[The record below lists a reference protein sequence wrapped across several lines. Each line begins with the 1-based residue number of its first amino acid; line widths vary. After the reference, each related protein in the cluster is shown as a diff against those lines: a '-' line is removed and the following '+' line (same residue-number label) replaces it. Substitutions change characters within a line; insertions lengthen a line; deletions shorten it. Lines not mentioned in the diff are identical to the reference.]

1 MATLSQPG
9 LRCCD
14 VHGVEGGGPMWVGC
28 VCHGGSGSF
37 YATFVP
43 TGCGCVFATRGLFLG
58 YLWWCCCAVL
68 CDMVP
73 V

>member
-1 MATLSQPG
+1 
-9 LRCCD
+9 
-14 VHGVEGGGPMWVGC
+14 MWVGC

-58 YLWWCCCAVL
+58 YLWWCCCVVL